1 MLFPCI
7 FSVFSQTC
15 NCPLVPTPLCHPF
28 REQSSRSTIHQ
39 QSAQVLQHS
48 SHLVLAVKS
57 LKAEQITSKL
67 NWASNTLYLFTT
79 NLISAMNALKQQL
92 VMHFRRSRLEL
103 FFHLFQTRSSVC
115 SVGGLQQSV
124 HTLTWAKSVLLA
136 QQQQGPQLRSAALQ
150 DCRNLSGWKQSS
162 GAETRQPHSC
172 AVISASNLS
181 QLHVQ
186 VTSALENLKPK
197 PFLHHSPTS
206 SQRCFEVPFHKVR
219 AGTPKPRSSFCF
231 FGPPVSVL

>member
-1 MLFPCI
+1 MQLSFGANTTLSSI
-7 FSVFSQTC
+7 QRTQLKEHHS
-15 NCPLVPTPLCHPF
+15 PTECSGF
-28 REQSSRSTIHQ
+28 TAQ
-39 QSAQVLQHS
+39 QSFS
-48 SHLVLAVKS
+48 SCGEVTQS
-57 LKAEQITSKL
+57 RTDYIEL

-136 QQQQGPQLRSAALQ
+136 QQQRPQLRSAALQ